1 MATPEQTLKN
11 VEDLLA
17 IGHGEKPQLL
27 LTELIRQMSSAA
39 LSQWRADLLKTIGK
53 FQPKRRQQLLQLL
66 DQKTIAA
73 SSSVHGQKTTV
84 APSVVHGQQAINEP
98 SLVHESASSSY
109 RIPAAQTGPGTLA
122 GEDALR
128 QDLARLSEQ
137 HIFQWSSHYDPCLT
151 RHFDYYLAGMKEST
165 SAGRYADSAQ
175 RLLHDHA
182 SDIFAKGYG
191 YQVERVGQP
200 AAMQK
205 SVGGLARF
213 LELLLAY
220 YSTRSSGAVDR
231 DSVQAL
237 RSLFSFSLL
246 GVLQGYG
253 SVEFQGHTGATVLPR
268 HFKRVAHYLAFLEPT
283 VADAVADLVADDD
296 LASRIR
302 RAVIPLLESIDRL
315 IRKDHED
322 YYPLPIFG
330 RYLDSRGRFEI
341 GVRAPQSVTSRHAI
355 EAHAYLGY
363 EHVTPFVLDEALAS
377 SVALVVAPLPPDV
390 AAHVSPKGRLN
401 DMVVRTGERQ
411 DDVVEAAMHAWDRQI
426 YELRSKLPQTTP
438 YNIAREFPLREPAKT
453 TFYHVKRTSVRNL
466 LRTFDR
472 RNGVRLWCSVRRSGK
487 TTACFDFDFTEG
499 NSAIVPQT
507 CGTEPTPRGRLFYDR
522 ICDAVATQTAIDNDF
537 VAKIVRECAPVSVEN
552 GQRIVFVVD
561 EYETLFGYLHAA
573 ATSQGLLRYTIVQP
587 LLNQLVEFARDNL
600 VVFLGQQ
607 PDAHFIFMDQNQLA
621 PYVEQDSF
629 PLFEHIEGTG
639 AGEFGLLVGKILSD
653 RIETSPRFMDALY
666 GETAGHPFLTVN
678 VLCVLVDWLIEQK
691 KPLHGLRLRRDHFWS
706 FHKQKLGFDEITL
719 CKDYSFF
726 REAARQAM
734 SEDGYRSNR
743 WLYTTYWVLRH
754 IAMANDKDLS
764 VSHGDFVDIMGRIP
778 APGELPDAN
787 EVLRTASQANFL
799 RVSDDQV
806 SVKIGMLGRL
816 AASVRPAQA

>member
-11 VEDLLA
+11 VEDLLT

-27 LTELIRQMSSAA
+27 LTELIRQMSAAA
-39 LSQWRADLLKTIGK
+39 LSQWRADLLRTIDK

-66 DQKTIAA
+66 DQKTTAA
-73 SSSVHGQKTTV
+73 SSLAHDEQTTH
-84 APSVVHGQQAINEP
+84 AS
-98 SLVHESASSSY
+98 SLVHKSASTSY
-109 RIPAAQTGPGTLA
+109 QISAAQTGSSYLSA
-122 GEDALR
+122 EDAF
-128 QDLARLSEQ
+128 QQELATLSEK
-137 HIFQWSSHYDPCLT
+137 HIFQWSSYYDPCLT
-151 RHFDYYLAGMKEST
+151 RHFDNYLAHLEDLT
-165 SAGRYADSAQ
+165 SARRYAESVR

-182 SDIFAKGYG
+182 SDIFSKGYG
-191 YQVERVGQP
+191 YQVERVGQS

-205 SVGGLARF
+205 SVGGLARL

-220 YSTRSSGAVDR
+220 YSAQSPGAVNR
-231 DSVQAL
+231 GSVQAL
-237 RSLFSFSLL
+237 RSLFSSSLL

-253 SVEFQGHTGATVLPR
+253 SVKFGVDTGVAVLPR
-268 HFKRVAHYLAFLEPT
+268 HFRRIAHYLAFLEPT
-283 VADAVADLVADDD
+283 VADAVAELVTDDD
-296 LASRIR
+296 TAARIR

-315 IRKDHED
+315 IRKNHED

-341 GVRAPQSVTSRHAI
+341 SVRAPQSVTSRRAI

-363 EHVTPFVLDEALAS
+363 EHVTPSVLDEALAS
-377 SVALVVAPLPPDV
+377 GVVLVVAPLSPDV
-390 AAHVSPKGRLN
+390 AAHVSSMDRLN
-401 DMVVRTGERQ
+401 DMVVKTGERQ
-411 DDVVEAAMHAWDRQI
+411 DDVVQAAVHAWEDGI
-426 YELRSKLPQTTP
+426 YERRSKIPQARP
-438 YNIAREFPLREPAKT
+438 HNIARDFPLREPAMK
-453 TFYHVKRTSVRNL
+453 TFYHVRRTSVRNL

-522 ICDAVATQTAIDNDF
+522 VCDAVAMQKAIGNDF
-537 VAKIVRECAPVSVEN
+537 VTEIVRECAPLSVEN

-573 ATSQGLLRYTIVQP
+573 ATRQGLLRYTVVQP

-600 VVFLGQQ
+600 LVFLGQR

-621 PYVEQDSF
+621 PYVEQDPF
-629 PLFEHIEGTG
+629 PLFKHNEGTG
-639 AGEFGLLVGKILSD
+639 AGEFGLLVRKILSD
-653 RIETSPRFMDALY
+653 RIEVSSRFMDALY
-666 GETAGHPFLTVN
+666 RETAGHPFLTAN
-678 VLCVLVDWLIEQK
+678 VLCVLVDWLIERK
-691 KPLHGLRLRRDHFWS
+691 KLLQGLRLHREHFRS
-706 FHKQKLGFDEITL
+706 FHKQKLGFDEMTL

-754 IAMANDKDLS
+754 ITMADDKKLS
-764 VSHGDFVDIMGRIP
+764 VSRADFVEIMSRIP

-806 SVKIGMLGRL
+806 SVKIGTLGRL

>member
-27 LTELIRQMSSAA
+27 LTDLIRQMSSAA

-53 FQPKRRQQLLQLL
+53 FQPKRKQQLLQLL
-66 DQKTIAA
+66 DQKTSAA
-73 SSSVHGQKTTV
+73 SSLVHGQKAT
-84 APSVVHGQQAINEP
+84 QAP
-98 SLVHESASSSY
+98 SLVHESASTSY
-109 RIPAAQTGPGTLA
+109 RIPAAQTGPDALA
-122 GEDALR
+122 GENALR

-151 RHFDYYLAGMKEST
+151 RHFDDYLARLKDST
-165 SAGRYADSAQ
+165 TAGRYADTVQ
-175 RLLHDHA
+175 RLLRDHA
-182 SDIFAKGYG
+182 LDIFTKGYG
-191 YQVERVGQP
+191 YQVDRVGQP

-213 LELLLAY
+213 LELLLSY
-220 YSTRSSGAVDR
+220 YSTRSAGVVDR
-231 DSVQAL
+231 DSAQAL

-253 SVEFQGHTGATVLPR
+253 SVEFEDDTGATVLPC
-268 HFKRVAHYLAFLEPT
+268 HFKRVAHHLAFLEPT
-283 VADAVADLVADDD
+283 VADTVAELVADDD
-296 LASRIR
+296 MASRIR

-330 RYLDSRGRFEI
+330 RYLESRGRFEI
-341 GVRAPQSVTSRHAI
+341 GVRPPQSVTSRRAI

-363 EHVTPFVLDEALAS
+363 EHVAPSVLDEALAS
-377 SVALVVAPLPPDV
+377 NVALVVAPLPPDV
-390 AAHVSPKGRLN
+390 AVHVSSNARLD
-401 DMVVRTGERQ
+401 DMVVRTGEQQ
-411 DDVVEAAMHAWDRQI
+411 DAVVQAAVHAWDRAI

-438 YNIAREFPLREPAKT
+438 YNIAREFPLEEPAKAK
-453 TFYHVKRTSVRNL
+453 FYHVQRTSVRDL

-507 CGTEPTPRGRLFYDR
+507 CGTGPTPRRRLFYDR
-522 ICDAVATQTAIDNDF
+522 VYDAVATQTAIGNDF
-537 VAKIVRECAPVSVEN
+537 VAEIVRECAPVSVEN

-561 EYETLFGYLHAA
+561 EYDTLFGHLDAV
-573 ATSQGLLRYTIVQP
+573 ATSQSLLRYTIVQP
-587 LLNQLVEFARDNL
+587 LLNQFVEFARDNL
-600 VVFLGQQ
+600 LVFLGQR
-607 PDAHFIFMDQNQLA
+607 PDAHFILMDQNQLA

-629 PLFEHIEGTG
+629 PLFDHIEGTG

-653 RIETSPRFMDALY
+653 RIGASPGFMDALY
-666 GETAGHPFLTVN
+666 RETAGHPYLTVN
-678 VLCVLVDWLIEQK
+678 VLRVLIDWLIEQR
-691 KPLHGLRLRRDHFWS
+691 KPLRGLRLRKDHFWS
-706 FHKQKLGFDEITL
+706 FRKHKLGFDQMAL
-719 CKDYSFF
+719 CKDYNFF

-734 SEDGYRSNR
+734 SEKCYHSNR

-754 IAMANDKDLS
+754 IAKANDTDLF
-764 VSHGDFVDIMGRIP
+764 VSHSDFVEIVGRIP
-778 APGELPDAN
+778 APGKLPDAN
-787 EVLRTASQANFL
+787 ELLRTASQANFL
-799 RVSDDQV
+799 GVSDDQV
-806 SVKIGMLGRL
+806 SVKIRTLGRL